1 MYYMKTL
8 HKIYSFTTLHN
19 TIYTNELSMNNEL
32 IIMNIF
38 RYNYICL
45 FLKTVDINDIRIQ

>member
-1 MYYMKTL
+1 MKTL

-45 FLKTVDINDIRIQ
+45 FVFKNC